1 MLIIGIDPGI
11 SGSICFFQDGKIID
25 VVEMPTM
32 TEGKKNKKQVNGSQ
46 IFNEIS
52 DRIRKLDKRD
62 IKEIIE
68 QVSAM
73 PGQGVTSMFNFG
85 QSFGILKGICS
96 AMQLPMYF
104 VRPAKWKKYFN
115 LINSE
120 KDASRTRAIEIFPYF
135 SGQLSR
141 KKDSNK
147 ADAILIASFYYE
159 TYKIEEQKKNTRQI
173 HDTFKCEVLNM
184 EADIASQAVGLGT
197 NTDFSLI
204 SLFLRADIIVKSV
217 IIILIVCSIYSW
229 AVIIDKF
236 RLFKKINKSSDD
248 FEEKFWDSK
257 SAETFYNSLPA
268 KVDDPM
274 AIVFK
279 DTMESLLKKKFKSNL
294 SEKMSTFLEVGI
306 EKQMSKIDKGFTFL
320 ATVGSTAPFIGL
332 FGTVWGIMN
341 SFQSIAISRNTSL
354 AIVAPGIAEALFA
367 TALGLLAAIPAVVA
381 YNKFNTDSQKYSQ
394 KLENFSK
401 RFLTII

>member
-11 SGSICFFQDGKIID
+11 SGSICFFQDGKIVD

-46 IFNEIS
+46 IVNEILEK
-52 DRIRKLDKRD
+52 IKELDKRE
-62 IKEIIE
+62 IKVVIE

-96 AMQLPMYF
+96 SMQLPMYF

-159 TYKIEEQKKNTRQI
+159 TYK
-173 HDTFKCEVLNM
+173 
-184 EADIASQAVGLGT
+184 
-197 NTDFSLI
+197 
-204 SLFLRADIIVKSV
+204 
-217 IIILIVCSIYSW
+217 
-229 AVIIDKF
+229 
-236 RLFKKINKSSDD
+236 
-248 FEEKFWDSK
+248 FEE
-257 SAETFYNSLPA
+257 
-268 KVDDPM
+268 
-274 AIVFK
+274 
-279 DTMESLLKKKFKSNL
+279 
-294 SEKMSTFLEVGI
+294 
-306 EKQMSKIDKGFTFL
+306 
-320 ATVGSTAPFIGL
+320 
-332 FGTVWGIMN
+332 
-341 SFQSIAISRNTSL
+341 
-354 AIVAPGIAEALFA
+354 
-367 TALGLLAAIPAVVA
+367 
-381 YNKFNTDSQKYSQ
+381 
-394 KLENFSK
+394 
-401 RFLTII
+401 

>member
-1 MLIIGIDPGI
+1 MLVIGIDPGI

-32 TEGKKNKKQVNGSQ
+32 IEGKKNKKQVNGSQ

-52 DRIRKLDKRD
+52 FKIKKIDKKD
-62 IKEIIE
+62 IKVVIE

-135 SGQLSR
+135 SSQLSR

-159 TYKIEEQKKNTRQI
+159 TYK
-173 HDTFKCEVLNM
+173 
-184 EADIASQAVGLGT
+184 
-197 NTDFSLI
+197 
-204 SLFLRADIIVKSV
+204 
-217 IIILIVCSIYSW
+217 
-229 AVIIDKF
+229 
-236 RLFKKINKSSDD
+236 
-248 FEEKFWDSK
+248 
-257 SAETFYNSLPA
+257 
-268 KVDDPM
+268 
-274 AIVFK
+274 
-279 DTMESLLKKKFKSNL
+279 
-294 SEKMSTFLEVGI
+294 LE
-306 EKQMSKIDKGFTFL
+306 D
-320 ATVGSTAPFIGL
+320 
-332 FGTVWGIMN
+332 
-341 SFQSIAISRNTSL
+341 
-354 AIVAPGIAEALFA
+354 
-367 TALGLLAAIPAVVA
+367 
-381 YNKFNTDSQKYSQ
+381 
-394 KLENFSK
+394 
-401 RFLTII
+401 